1 MAIHHTPGKSQV
13 GVETSPAPGT
23 TGTPQPLEAAHA
35 PLSQDQGPGGSETPT
50 STPQA
55 ATGPHSGP
63 REATETPANPA
74 TRPWTPDTSTT
85 IKMKRAC
92 NGCGT
97 RLGDVTDAEMARAI
111 NGLPLPD
118 VRRECPTCGPTAP
131 EPRCLPAPVTL
142 GAADCL
148 DGDCGHD
155 IALDAEYCVEV
166 RETYACATHSEISR
180 DGAITR
186 AEPWPCTHTK
196 VTR

>member
-13 GVETSPAPGT
+13 GVETSPAAT
-23 TGTPQPLEAAHA
+23 ES
-35 PLSQDQGPGGSETPT
+35 LSARESHEQRPGGKAGAET
-50 STPQA
+50 TPQA
-55 ATGPHSGP
+55 ATDAHSGP

-118 VRRECPTCGPTAP
+118 VRRECPPWDRATERDHAYWERQAAAVRRAVARGGFKTTEAAAVPAAGVTGEGTA
-131 EPRCLPAPVTL
+131 
-142 GAADCL
+142 
-148 DGDCGHD
+148 
-155 IALDAEYCVEV
+155 
-166 RETYACATHSEISR
+166 
-180 DGAITR
+180 
-186 AEPWPCTHTK
+186 
-196 VTR
+196 